1 MIRFLFFIL
10 YDKISTC
17 EDYMDYVIKL
27 ILDYSNR
34 LMYADKD
41 YIDNIVRYM
50 IKRNNV
56 DYLINDV
63 DISNYIKGD
72 ILVSLLANAAYDYEG
87 KRLLFS
93 TCNIDYSAKHLLD
106 ELNNEV
112 KLTDFE
118 RCFYYNLFVTQTIL
132 HEIEHVNQRSNNI
145 SNSIERKII
154 SLTETGD
161 YLLGNYDYCPKERYA
176 EIKSWLYLKKSCKD
190 INIRYLNIYIL
201 KRIYEELL
209 AGYNNNL
216 EGPLYRYCVLSKID
230 YPKIKITSSPYI
242 RMYHG
247 LEISEYEYQYV
258 KKLESKKSND

>member
-1 MIRFLFFIL
+1 MDYITRLILEYSNKLLYADNAFI
-10 YDKISTC
+10 DKIVKN
-17 EDYMDYVIKL
+17 ML
-27 ILDYSNR
+27 
-34 LMYADKD
+34 
-41 YIDNIVRYM
+41 
-50 IKRNNV
+50 KRNNV

-106 ELNNEV
+106 ELNSKV
-112 KLTDFE
+112 KLTEFE

-161 YLLGNYDYCPKERYA
+161 YLFGNYDYCPKERYA
-176 EIKSWLYLKKSCKD
+176 EIKSWLLLRKYFKDNSIKYLESLIKNK
-190 INIRYLNIYIL
+190 IYQ
-201 KRIYEELL
+201 ELL
-209 AGYNNNL
+209 SGYNNNL
-216 EGPLYRYCVLSKID
+216 QGPLYKYCIMSKLD
-230 YPKIKITSSPYI
+230 YPRFKITSSPYI

-247 LEISEYEYQYV
+247 LSITPLEYQYV
-258 KKLESKKSND
+258 KKLESKKK